1 MADYTITPANV
12 HIYEGAR
19 FSAGKFGSTM
29 VAGKVVVFNAVESEW
44 VLADANAEYGD
55 QAKLGVVLVG
65 AAEDGYGVVVTEG
78 PMDLGTTLTAGVAVI
93 ASTTAGGAAPASDW
107 AGYSGAHQ
115 YHIGYA
121 TSAATLVVKPFK
133 TGASVA

>member
-1 MADYTITPANV
+1 MADYSITAANV
-12 HIYEGAR
+12 HIYDGAR
-19 FSAGKFGSTM
+19 FQAGKFGATM
-29 VAGKVVVFNAVESEW
+29 TPGQVAAWDAVDAEW
-44 VLADANAEYGD
+44 VLADANAEYED
-55 QAKLGVVLVG
+55 QVRLGVVLVG

-78 PMDLGTTLTAGVAVI
+78 PMDLGTTLTAGVPVI
-93 ASTTAGGAAPASDW
+93 VSTTAGALAPAGDW
-107 AGYSGAHQ
+107 AGYSSAYQ